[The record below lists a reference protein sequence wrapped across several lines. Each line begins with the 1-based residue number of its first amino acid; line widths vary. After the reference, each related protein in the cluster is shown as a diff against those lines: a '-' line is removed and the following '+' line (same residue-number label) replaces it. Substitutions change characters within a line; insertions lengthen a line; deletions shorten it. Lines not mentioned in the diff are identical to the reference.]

1 MAKVNLNLPMAL
13 SLQKE
18 DAVPTLNEED
28 IKSRAHQIWEREGR
42 PEGRDFQNYMD
53 AVSELV
59 AEGDGSLDRPVQ
71 APSGLST
78 GLQPGGVVPAGGAPT
93 VGSIG
98 TGGGQTAGN
107 ATGTARGGN
116 SE

>member
-1 MAKVNLNLPMAL
+1 M
-13 SLQKE
+13 
-18 DAVPTLNEED
+18 PTLDDED
-28 IKSRAHQIWEREGR
+28 IKRRAHQIWEREGR

-53 AVSELV
+53 AVTELV
-59 AEGDGSLDRPVQ
+59 EEGEASSGQHLA

-78 GLQPGGVVPAGGAPT
+78 NLQPGGMAPVGGAPT

-98 TGGGQTAGN
+98 TGGAPTGGS
-107 ATGTARGGN
+107 ATGSARGGN

>member
-1 MAKVNLNLPMAL
+1 M
-13 SLQKE
+13 
-18 DAVPTLNEED
+18 PTLDDED
-28 IKSRAHQIWEREGR
+28 IKRRAHQIWEREGR
-42 PEGRDFQNYMD
+42 PEGREFQNYMD
-53 AVSELV
+53 AVAELT
-59 AEGDGSLDRPVQ
+59 AEDENSSDRPTQ

-78 GLQPGGVVPAGGAPT
+78 NLQPGGIAPVGGAPN

-107 ATGTARGGN
+107 ATGTARGEN